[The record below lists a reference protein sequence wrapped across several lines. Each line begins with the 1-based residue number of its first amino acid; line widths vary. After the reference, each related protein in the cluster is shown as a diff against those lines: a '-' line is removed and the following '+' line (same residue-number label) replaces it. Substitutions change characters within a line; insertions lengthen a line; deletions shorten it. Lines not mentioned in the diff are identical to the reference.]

1 MKSKRSAMRA
11 AAALLATAALA
22 ATAACGAAGTT
33 GDAAE
38 EATDATGAF
47 PRTITHAMGETE
59 IPAQPERVVVLDSG
73 ELDDVTL
80 LGIEPVGAVA
90 PHFKSGGGFP
100 EYLAAMTENTV
111 DVGPMEEPDLEKIA
125 ELAPDLILSS
135 KIRHEAIYEDLSA
148 IAPTV
153 FTETT
158 GVAWKENLAV
168 HAEALGLEDE
178 AAEAL
183 SSYETQAAELGAA
196 IETAYGEM
204 PTVSI
209 VRFVA
214 GPTRLYQKATF
225 SGVILEDV
233 GVARP
238 ESQDVDDFA
247 LEVGPEQI
255 DLADADLLFVTAAD
269 VPENTEQEAAMDN
282 PLWAEME
289 AVKNGKVFNVADEIW
304 MSGIG
309 IQAARLVLADLADAA
324 GVELPAAA

>member
-1 MKSKRSAMRA
+1 MKTTIRA
-11 AAALLATAALA
+11 AAALLAAAALA
-22 ATAACGAAGTT
+22 ATAACGAATAT

-38 EATDATGAF
+38 QQSDATGAF
-47 PRTITHAMGETE
+47 PRTVTHAMGETE

-100 EYLAAMTENTV
+100 DYLASMTENTV

-135 KIRHEAIYEDLSA
+135 KIRHEAIYADLAA

-178 AAEAL
+178 AAGALAAYEA
-183 SSYETQAAELGAA
+183 QAAELGTV
-196 IETAYGEM
+196 IEAAYGEV

-255 DLADADLLFVTAAD
+255 DLADADFLFVTAAD

-289 AVKNGKVFNVADEIW
+289 AVKNDRVFNVKDEIW

-309 IQAARLVLADLADAA
+309 IQAARLVLADLASAT
-324 GVELPAAA
+324 GVELPNAE

>member
-1 MKSKRSAMRA
+1 MRA

-22 ATAACGAAGTT
+22 ATAACGAVTAT

-38 EATDATGAF
+38 QESDKSGAF
-47 PRTITHAMGETE
+47 PRTITHVMGETE

-80 LGIEPVGAVA
+80 LGIEPVGAVS
-90 PHFKSGGGFP
+90 PHFKSTGGFP
-100 EYLAAMTENTV
+100 EYLASMTENTV

-135 KIRHEAIYEDLSA
+135 KIRHEAIYEDLAA

-158 GVAWKENLAV
+158 GVTWKENLAV

-183 SSYETQAAELGAA
+183 SAYEAQAAELGAA
-196 IETAYGEM
+196 IEAAYGEM

-269 VPENTEQEAAMDN
+269 IPENTEQEAAQDN
-282 PLWAEME
+282 PLWAEMD
-289 AVKNGKVFNVADEIW
+289 AVKNDKVFNVADEIW

-309 IQAARLVLADLADAA
+309 IQSARLVLADLANAA
-324 GVELPAAA
+324 GVELPNAE

>member
-1 MKSKRSAMRA
+1 
-11 AAALLATAALA
+11 
-22 ATAACGAAGTT
+22 
-33 GDAAE
+33 
-38 EATDATGAF
+38 
-47 PRTITHAMGETE
+47 MGETE
-59 IPAQPERVVVLDSG
+59 IPAKPERVVVLDSG

-90 PHFKSGGGFP
+90 PHFKTSGGFP
-100 EYLAAMTENTV
+100 DYLASMTENTV
-111 DVGPMEEPDLEKIA
+111 DVGPMEEPDLEAIA

-178 AAEAL
+178 AAAALEAYK
-183 SSYETQAAELGAA
+183 SEAAALGAS
-196 IETAYGEM
+196 IQEAYGEM
-204 PTVSI
+204 PTVSV
-209 VRFVA
+209 VRFLA

-233 GVARP
+233 GVERP

-255 DLADADLLFVTAAD
+255 DLADADLVFVTVAD
-269 VPENTEQEAAMDN
+269 DPENTEQQAVQDS

-289 AVKNGKVFNVADEIW
+289 AVQNGKVFNVADEIW

-309 IQAARLVLADLADAA
+309 IQAARLVLADIADAA
-324 GVELPAAA
+324 GVELPAAE